1 VQVTAPFGQFVFE
14 RSLKDLNDTT
24 AKQLTT
30 RGRTMYSHRCT
41 GRARPGG
48 SQLGRIYH
56 GSRVRGGH
64 SIDSLI
70 ILIDTV
76 SASQKLRIAP
86 VILEAAAE
94 HQMIP
99 YYRIAGQI
107 RFDPIDLDRWVRQ
120 HRIDE
125 FTPSTREVE

>member
-1 VQVTAPFGQFVFE
+1 
-14 RSLKDLNDTT
+14 
-24 AKQLTT
+24 
-30 RGRTMYSHRCT
+30 MHSHHCT
-41 GRARPGG
+41 GRTRPGR

-64 SIDSLI
+64 GSNTLVV
-70 ILIDTV
+70 LIDAI
-76 SASQKLRIAP
+76 SASQKLRIEP

-107 RFDPIDLDRWVRQ
+107 RFDPIDLGRWVRQ

-125 FTPSTREVE
+125 FTPSPREVE